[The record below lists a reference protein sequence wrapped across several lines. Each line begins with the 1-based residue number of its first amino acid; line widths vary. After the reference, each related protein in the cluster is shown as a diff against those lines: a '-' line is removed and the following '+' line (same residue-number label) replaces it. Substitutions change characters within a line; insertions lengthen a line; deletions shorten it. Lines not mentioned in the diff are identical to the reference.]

1 MKLDVTMLRYIGK
14 DEFRALAAIEQLMKN
29 HDLVPTEMIPV
40 IARMKPSLLHRSLKE
55 IHKHKLIYHEQKKY
69 DGYRL
74 TFAGYDFLS
83 LKALVNKGIVA
94 SVGTQIGIGKESDIF
109 NAMSFDEEPIVIK
122 LHRLGRVSF
131 RTVKNNRDYLQ
142 HRKHASWL
150 YLSRLSALKEYAFM
164 KALYDEGFPCPRP
177 IQVNRHIVVMELIN
191 AKPLHRVKKLKDP
204 AAVYGQ
210 CMELIVRLAAHGL
223 IHCDFNEFNL
233 LIDADENVIVIDFP
247 QVVSID
253 HENAK
258 QYFDRDVNCIRT
270 FFSKKHRFEGSE
282 WPEFD
287 DDVLRAGVRLDDK
300 AQASGYDKKAAKTL
314 EAILDKQRNQEELD
328 EELSND
334 NDDDDESASISD
346 HEGLSDDDD
355 DVEDK

>member
-131 RTVKNNRDYLQ
+131 RTVKNTEIIYNIENMLLGYIYQ
-142 HRKHASWL
+142 
-150 YLSRLSALKEYAFM
+150 LSALKEYAFM

-177 IQVNRHIVVMELIN
+177 IQVNRHIVVME
-191 AKPLHRVKKLKDP
+191 
-204 AAVYGQ
+204 

-334 NDDDDESASISD
+334 NDDD
-346 HEGLSDDDD
+346 
-355 DVEDK
+355 